1 MVQVVRAARLF
12 DGRDLV
18 DDPTVVIDRG
28 TVAAVGGAVPGDAE
42 VIDLGDV
49 TLLPGLVDAHQHL
62 CFDGQGT
69 LEEQVVGRTDDE
81 LLTRARENAQR
92 ALRAG
97 ITTIRDLGD
106 RNFITL
112 ALRDEPDL
120 PTILAAGPPLTVT
133 GGHCWYLGGE
143 VAGREELLAAVAE
156 RKERG
161 CDVVKV
167 MVTGGALTP
176 TFPMWASQFTAD
188 EVRAIV
194 EAAHAAGLPV
204 AAHCHGVEGTHSA
217 VDAGVDTI
225 EHCTFFTDEGRTVPD
240 DGLIDRIVDAA
251 IPVSASMGLHPTVTP
266 PPFVVANLN
275 EMKRGFGQLHAKGG
289 VVVVG
294 TDAGVS
300 PGKPHDI
307 LIHAAQDLASI
318 ALTPHDVLSRLTTV
332 AATVCGV
339 GERKG
344 RIAVGYDAD
353 LVAFAGD
360 PTTDLEALHQV
371 SGVWRAGRQVVPG

>member
-1 MVQVVRAARLF
+1 MTQVLRAARLF
-12 DGRDLV
+12 DGHDLV
-18 DDPTVVIDRG
+18 DEPTVVIEGG
-28 TVAAVGGAVPGDAE
+28 TVVAVGGAAPADAE
-42 VIDLGDV
+42 VLDLGDV

-81 LLTRARENAQR
+81 LLARARHNAQR

-106 RNFITL
+106 RDFITL
-112 ALRDEPDL
+112 ALRGKPDL

-143 VAGREELLAAVAE
+143 VAGRDELLAAVAE

-188 EVRAIV
+188 DVRAIV
-194 EAAHAAGLPV
+194 EAAHAVGLPV
-204 AAHCHGVEGTHSA
+204 AAHCHGIEGIRSA

-225 EHCTFFTDEGRTVPD
+225 EHCTFFIDEGRSVAD
-240 DGLIDRIVDAA
+240 NALIDRIVSAGIA
-251 IPVSASMGLHPTVTP
+251 VSASMGLHPAVTP

-275 EMKRGFGQLHAKGG
+275 EMKRGFGQLHEKGG

-307 LIHAAQDLASI
+307 LIHAAQDLASLGLI
-318 ALTPHDVLSRLTTV
+318 PREVLTRLTTL
-332 AATVCGV
+332 AADVCGV
-339 GERKG
+339 GHRKG
-344 RIAVGYDAD
+344 RIADGYDAD
-353 LVAFAGD
+353 LVAVFGD

-371 SGVWRAGRQVVPG
+371 RAVWRAGRPVA